1 MKIVLISGVTGM
13 TGSELARQLVAR
25 GHRVLGFDNFFASSL
40 ASVQDLLAS
49 DRFHF
54 FPYDLNRP
62 GDLAALEGALAGL
75 RQPADE
81 LAFVNCAAVVHTKF
95 FYQPSATFSTNVLG
109 MRAFLAQAVRLRAGT
124 FINCSTSE
132 VYSLRSFAAGGVRES
147 DPLALAGVEESQRA
161 SYAVGKLQTE
171 FFLKEA
177 CDEGLIRGC
186 SIRFANVYSHD
197 EMRGEHI
204 IPFTIQTLERGPR
217 ITLLENARDTRRTFL
232 HNRDSA
238 AAVALLLATPAAL
251 DGSAYNVGTDEE
263 IGMVPLVEQIAARMG
278 VAGLEIA
285 FAGSRTAD
293 PRRRL
298 LNVDKLRQR
307 TGWTPRIDLAT
318 GLGLCVE
325 HRRAAAVAT

>member
-13 TGSELARQLVAR
+13 TGSELARQLMAR
-25 GHRVLGFDNFFASSL
+25 GCRVVGFDNFFASSL

-54 FPYDLNRP
+54 FPYDLNSP
-62 GDLAALEGALAGL
+62 ADLAALEGALAEWRRPG
-75 RQPADE
+75 DE

-109 MRAFLAQAVRLRAGT
+109 MRAFLDQAVRLRAGT

-132 VYSLRSFAAGGVRES
+132 VYSLQSFAAGGVRES

-177 CDEGLIRGC
+177 CDEGRIRGC
-186 SIRFANVYSHD
+186 SLRFANVYSEG
-197 EMRGEHI
+197 EMLGEHI
-204 IPFTIQTLERGPR
+204 IPYTIRALERGPR

-232 HNRDSA
+232 HNCDSA
-238 AAVALLLATPAAL
+238 AAVVLLLEAPAAL

-278 VAGLEIA
+278 VPDLEIT
-285 FAGSRTAD
+285 FAGTRTAD

-298 LNVDKLRQR
+298 LNIDKLRQR
-307 TGWTPRIDLAT
+307 TGWIPAIDLAT
-318 GLGLCVE
+318 GIGRCVE
-325 HRRAAAVAT
+325 HRRAAAFAG